1 MSLDRAAARQD
12 TGDPSTLAPEI
23 CVEVLS
29 ESNTVEEMTEKRE
42 LYREAGAEEVW
53 LVEHDG
59 RIRFFGEKEIEQSE
73 IAPACPARI

>member
-1 MSLDRAAARQD
+1 MQD

-23 CVEVLS
+23 CVEVLNG
-29 ESNTVEEMTEKRE
+29 SNTVDEMTETRV

-59 RIRFFGEKEIEQSE
+59 RIRFFGEQEIRQSA
-73 IAPACPARI
+73 IALECPARV